1 MVLSA
6 PLRTSQGTYWAVSN
20 STVIIRPAAQY
31 GRHGYRRSGCYSVR
45 GAWIV
50 IAEHVTRA

>member
-31 GRHGYRRSGCYSVR
+31 GRHGYPRPQRYSVR
-45 GAWIV
+45 GGWIV